1 MIPYTIISWL
11 LSYNT
16 VQNFSCNTEHEY
28 SPVCDDETPSPK
40 LDEAHEDAGDYE
52 SSDSGI
58 YKTPKNECDL

>member
-1 MIPYTIISWL
+1 MDYSVTAFL
-11 LSYNT
+11 QHCT
-16 VQNFSCNTEHEY
+16 FSCNTEHEY

-58 YKTPKNECDL
+58 YKTPKNECHL